1 MSNAIKQQERME
13 AIEMLRKWLKRDDT
27 LYTVLRHRSA
37 SGMSRLIDLY
47 YIRDNKPQRIT
58 YLVAKVLGWKYDT
71 NKEALRV
78 GGCGMDM
85 GFHTVYTLSSILY
98 RADGFKDAVTGEDAG
113 YSLKHEW
120 M

>member
-1 MSNAIKQQERME
+1 MSTNVKQHERNEVIDALHNYIKRG
-13 AIEMLRKWLKRDDT
+13 DT
-27 LYTVLRHRSA
+27 VYTVLRHRSA

-47 YIRDNKPQRIT
+47 CIRDNKPQRIT
-58 YLVAKVLGWKYDT
+58 YLAAKALGWRYDI

-78 GGCGMDM
+78 TGCGMDM
-85 GFHTVYTLSSILY
+85 GFHTVYALSSALF
-98 RADGFKDAVTGEDAG
+98 RADGFKDVETGEDAG